1 MLCGYLHIRCLAS
14 ISSCLIIVSINE
26 CMEYCCMYY
35 KLHVIVH
42 VLSTMLSFLLQD
54 LVTLHHR
61 QEECPP
67 YLLY

>member
-1 MLCGYLHIRCLAS
+1 
-14 ISSCLIIVSINE
+14 
-26 CMEYCCMYY
+26 MEYCSMYY